1 MPYNEIRAINRSCR
15 SYRPGHQVHWIR
27 AQVHWIRAK
36 KSVEE
41 EQPVI
46 DVTVVVHDDGR
57 VDIQADDLNL
67 TAWNHDPQRLQS
79 AVDYWG
85 RAVWKPRYHALSL
98 PGLFGYVFNL
108 APRHERTPCKPSALS
123 ASPPAATENAV
134 DRLLRA
140 AREDHGLT
148 LWCRGPNRSIR
159 SRCRSGKSM
168 SGRTG
173 RDRCCISVALPTST
187 CGVRAAPLGAGPSR
201 RRLPVLHHA
210 RGGRRVLRACRT
222 DTGMR
227 VRRWPRRSA
236 VPARTPRAG
245 RVRRCR

>member
-1 MPYNEIRAINRSCR
+1 MGPGGSCR
-15 SYRPGHQVHWIR
+15 R
-27 AQVHWIRAK
+27 ALAVGDAHI
-36 KSVEE
+36 EG
-41 EQPVI
+41 
-46 DVTVVVHDDGR
+46 DN
-57 VDIQADDLNL
+57 LNL
-67 TAWNHDPQRLQS
+67 TAWNHDPDRLQS
-79 AVDYWG
+79 ALDYWH

-108 APRHERTPCKPSALS
+108 AQRHERTPCKPCALVS
-123 ASPPAATENAV
+123 SPPAATENAV

-140 AREDHGLT
+140 ALEDHGLT

-159 SRCRSGKSM
+159 SRS
-168 SGRTG
+168 RTG
-173 RDRCCISVALPTST
+173 EIHVGQEPDGIACCISVALPTST
-187 CGVRAAPLGAGPSR
+187 RSLRGQGAPLGAGPSR